1 MHAHTHVFSRVKE
14 LIYGSW
20 CWDLKTGLTDN
31 SFDRFYH
38 ILWFLKWFRLFQVM
52 KCGHRW
58 PQPLCLISIL
68 VYKKFDYLFPLWF
81 PLFSNNRS
89 KLLYMFMIEVKKK
102 ACLLSMDKKISLSC
116 IKGHQSKI
124 LIRIFLNHVKGKLKI
139 LIFVI

>member
-20 CWDLKTGLTDN
+20 CWDLKPGLTDN

-58 PQPLCLISIL
+58 PQSLCLISIL
-68 VYKKFDYLFPLWF
+68 VYKKFDYLFPLRF

-102 ACLLSMDKKISLSC
+102 KHVFFLWIRKFPCLVYKDTRAKFWLEFSWIM
-116 IKGHQSKI
+116 
-124 LIRIFLNHVKGKLKI
+124 LKENWRY
-139 LIFVI
+139 